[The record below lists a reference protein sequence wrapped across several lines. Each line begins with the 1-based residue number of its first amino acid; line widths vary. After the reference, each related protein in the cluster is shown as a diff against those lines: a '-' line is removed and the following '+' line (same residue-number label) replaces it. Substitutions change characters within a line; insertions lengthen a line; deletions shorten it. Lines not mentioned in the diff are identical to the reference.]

1 MEGETAAPPKHL
13 AIIMDGNG
21 RWARQRGLPRQ
32 AGHERGVEALRRTVE
47 ACKDTSL
54 EYLTVFSF
62 SSENWKRPAAEIS
75 HLFSLLRLY
84 VKQDLNRLTRDGVR
98 VRVMGERNGLPSDV
112 LELIELAEKQTAE
125 NTRFGLNIAFNYGS
139 RDEILHA
146 CRSLIQDA
154 LDGDLRPADIT
165 SEMFA
170 SRTWFS
176 DVPDPEILVR
186 TSGESRISNFLLWQI
201 AYSELVFVDRLWPDF
216 SKEELVEA
224 LQEFSGRQRRFGGLS
239 VEK

>member
-216 SKEELVEA
+216 SKEDLVEA

>member
-112 LELIELAEKQTAE
+112 LELIELAEKP
-125 NTRFGLNIAFNYGS
+125 RFGLNIAFNYGS

-216 SKEELVEA
+216 SKEDLVEA